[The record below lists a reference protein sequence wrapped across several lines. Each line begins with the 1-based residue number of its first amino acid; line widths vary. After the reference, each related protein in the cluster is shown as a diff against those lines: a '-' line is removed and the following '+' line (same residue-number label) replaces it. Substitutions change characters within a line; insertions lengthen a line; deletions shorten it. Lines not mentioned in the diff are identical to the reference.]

1 MLDVH
6 PFLTFSVIPDLIGKS
21 IFTTKDIRRRQGYG
35 GTGGGHREKLLIL
48 SKNIYCFSWRP
59 CVSVVH
65 FFPVIPDLVSYCFSF
80 KVESWTFSVGCSLFL
95 DFTPAPCA
103 LHLEPCAF

>member
-1 MLDVH
+1 MAGQAEGTEKS
-6 PFLTFSVIPDLIGKS
+6 FLYYQK
-21 IFTTKDIRRRQGYG
+21 IFIVFLG
-35 GTGGGHREKLLIL
+35 GL
-48 SKNIYCFSWRP
+48 